1 MQIVSFLYN
10 YSTKNYFYLAG
21 NTTNIGKPLTFS
33 L

>member
-1 MQIVSFLYN
+1 VLLF
-10 YSTKNYFYLAG
+10 TKNYFYLAG